1 MNEPQTSITG
11 GQRLFFAIAVTPWLS
26 ELMKI
31 QQALKEKTQNMSN
44 QIIWHPIESLHITL
58 VFIGEINDILKN
70 EIEENVRLQFSQTPF
85 ASFKVIAT
93 KISVLSQRHII
104 VSLNA
109 PMLNDLYERLH
120 LAMPVSKKIK
130 KERAY
135 YAHIALAKLKNPRMV
150 GKIYEA
156 LEGMSVDKLQSLQI
170 NDFHLYLSKPHRQ
183 YTSLTSYA
191 LINKK

>member
-1 MNEPQTSITG
+1 MNEPQSSITG
-11 GQRLFFAIAVTPWLS
+11 RQRLFFAIAVTPWLS

-31 QQALKEKTQNMSN
+31 QQALKEKMQNMSN
-44 QIIWHPIESLHITL
+44 QIIWHPIGSLHITL

-70 EIEENVRLQFSQTPF
+70 EIEENVRLQFSQTSF
-85 ASFKVIAT
+85 APFKVKAT
-93 KISVLSQRHII
+93 KISLLSQRHII

-120 LAMPVSKKIK
+120 LAIPLREKIK

-135 YAHIALAKLKNPRMV
+135 FAHIALAKLKNPRMA

-156 LEGMSVDKLQSLQI
+156 LEGVSVDKLQSLQI
-170 NDFHLYLSKPHRQ
+170 NEFHLYLSKPHRQ
-183 YTSLTSYA
+183 YTSLASYP
-191 LINKK
+191 LIKKE